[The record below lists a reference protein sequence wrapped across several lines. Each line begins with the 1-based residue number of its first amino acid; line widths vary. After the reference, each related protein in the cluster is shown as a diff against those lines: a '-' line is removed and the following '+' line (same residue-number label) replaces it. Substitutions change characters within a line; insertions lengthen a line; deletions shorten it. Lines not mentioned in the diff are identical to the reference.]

1 MQVLFKALGIQHKL
15 VKVFKV
21 QKSIVC
27 PGINNV
33 IMKNFKIITQNY
45 KTFYAKKTP
54 LKQHP
59 YGKIIS
65 RIMKRYIYTIYTMP
79 KSYKKETPLVS
90 ACVEVAQIQIFHLRN
105 KF

>member
-21 QKSIVC
+21 QESIVC

-33 IMKNFKIITQNY
+33 IMKNFKIITQ
-45 KTFYAKKTP
+45 KKTP

>member
-21 QKSIVC
+21 QKSSVC

-45 KTFYAKKTP
+45 KTFYAKKNPAKTASVWQNNF
-54 LKQHP
+54 KNHED
-59 YGKIIS
+59 
-65 RIMKRYIYTIYTMP
+65 IYTIYTMP
-79 KSYKKETPLVS
+79 KSYKKDFQKL
-90 ACVEVAQIQIFHLRN
+90 
-105 KF
+105 

>member
-45 KTFYAKKTP
+45 KTFYAKKNPAKTASVWQNNF
-54 LKQHP
+54 KNHEE
-59 YGKIIS
+59 
-65 RIMKRYIYTIYTMP
+65 IYLY
-79 KSYKKETPLVS
+79 
-90 ACVEVAQIQIFHLRN
+90 HLRYA
-105 KF
+105 KKL